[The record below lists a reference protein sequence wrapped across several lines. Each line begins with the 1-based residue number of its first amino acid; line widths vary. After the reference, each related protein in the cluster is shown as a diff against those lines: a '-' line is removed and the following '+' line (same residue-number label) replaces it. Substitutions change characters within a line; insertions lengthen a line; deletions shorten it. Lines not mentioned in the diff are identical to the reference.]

1 MIQPQL
7 AIPGWMRVIS
17 TIRKDNPKS
26 LTELTKAVDMT
37 YQHMCRLSHEL
48 KVRGIITKEEDG
60 RIVTINLTPK
70 GNKVCDACDEVFKYI
85 KNEEVGGN

>member
-1 MIQPQL
+1 
-7 AIPGWMRVIS
+7 
-17 TIRKDNPKS
+17 
-26 LTELTKAVDMT
+26 
-37 YQHMCRLSHEL
+37 MCRLTHEL